1 MTKRSTLEISI
12 DALLGELSEIKAE
25 NGMAGPNLQNLPE
38 LLQQNSS
45 VHFNGLE
52 GHSSV
57 IHEES
62 SSIPLQLP
70 AESASEIAY
79 ENVHLEEEADVIAVG
94 DDSSILPRE
103 ETIVVQDIK
112 PAEPKAEQ
120 EAPKPEPVVPQET
133 EEEALRRK
141 TDMFIKALMSLSKE
155 ALAQTIRAGMKG
167 KKVFGSQIDLNSL

>member
-1 MTKRSTLEISI
+1 
-12 DALLGELSEIKAE
+12 
-25 NGMAGPNLQNLPE
+25 MAGPNLQNLPE
-38 LLQQNSS
+38 LLLQNSS
-45 VHFNGLE
+45 IHFNGLE

-79 ENVHLEEEADVIAVG
+79 ENVQLLEEDADVIAVG

-167 KKVFGSQIDLNSL
+167 KKVFGS